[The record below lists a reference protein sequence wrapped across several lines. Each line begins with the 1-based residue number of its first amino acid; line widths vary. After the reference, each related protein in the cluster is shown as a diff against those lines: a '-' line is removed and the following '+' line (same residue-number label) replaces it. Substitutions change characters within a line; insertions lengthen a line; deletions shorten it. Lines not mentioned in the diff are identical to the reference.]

1 VLDYDKEADRYDA
14 TRGGEPR
21 AAAAAA
27 AVLALVPDDA
37 RSLLDVACGTG
48 IVTSGLA
55 AGRPGLRV
63 TGADAAHGMALRA
76 AERLP
81 GAVVRADGRRLPYPE
96 GSFDAVCA
104 VWLLHLLDDAGPV
117 IAEAARVL
125 RPGGVFV
132 TTVDKAAAHQVGSD
146 IDALTAL
153 CPPGHAEDGTGRVTA
168 YAAEH
173 GLVPSGTALFRG
185 HGQGRTPRGVARY
198 IRSGRLYAAGGPRLA
213 ERVETLPGPDVPRR
227 EPDFTLRA
235 FRRNRTRADRPGPGV
250 RGLSSG

>member
-1 VLDYDKEADRYDA
+1 MLDYDKEADRYDA

-27 AVLALVPDDA
+27 AVLALVPDHA
-37 RSLLDVACGTG
+37 RGLLDVACGTG

-63 TGADAAHGMALRA
+63 TGADAAHGMARRA

-81 GAVVRADGRRLPYPE
+81 GAVVRADGRRLPFPE

-132 TTVDKAAAHQVGSD
+132 TTVDKAAAHHVGSD

-153 CPPGHAEDGTGRVTA
+153 CPAGHAEDGTGRVTA

-185 HGQGRTPRGVARY
+185 HGQGRTPGVWPGTSA
-198 IRSGRLYAAGGPRLA
+198 AAGSTRPADLDWPSASRPCRGPMSRA
-213 ERVETLPGPDVPRR
+213 ANRTSPCGPSAGTERV
-227 EPDFTLRA
+227 
-235 FRRNRTRADRPGPGV
+235 RTGPGV
-250 RGLSSG
+250 RGGFPSG

>member
-1 VLDYDKEADRYDA
+1 MLDYDKEADGYDA

-27 AVLALVPDDA
+27 GVLALVPDDA
-37 RSLLDVACGTG
+37 RRLLDLACGTG
-48 IVTSGLA
+48 IVTSRLA
-55 AGRPGLRV
+55 AGRPGLSV
-63 TGADAAHGMALRA
+63 TGADPAHGMTRRA
-76 AERLP
+76 VERLP
-81 GAVVRADGRRLPYPE
+81 GAVVRADGRRLPFPG

-104 VWLLHLLDDAGPV
+104 VWLLHLLDDARPV
-117 IAEAARVL
+117 VAEAARVL

-146 IDALTAL
+146 IDALTAH
-153 CPPGHAEDGTGRVTA
+153 CRAENAEDATERVTA

-185 HGQGRTPRGVARY
+185 HGQGRTPRGVAQY
-198 IRSGRLYAAGGPRLA
+198 IRSGRLYAAGGLRLA

-235 FRRNRTRADRPGPGV
+235 FRRI
-250 RGLSSG
+250 

>member
-1 VLDYDKEADRYDA
+1 MLDYDKEAERYDA

-21 AAAAAA
+21 AVAAAA

-37 RSLLDVACGTG
+37 RDLLDVACGTG
-48 IVTSGLA
+48 IVTSRLA
-55 AGRPGLRV
+55 TARPGLRV
-63 TGADAAHGMALRA
+63 TGADAAHGMARRA

-81 GAVVRADGRRLPYPE
+81 GAAVRADARRLPFSA

-104 VWLLHLLDDAGPV
+104 VWLLHLLDDARPV
-117 IAEAARVL
+117 VAEAARVL

-132 TTVDKAAAHQVGSD
+132 TTVDKDAAHHVGSD
-146 IDALTAL
+146 IDALTVRWYA
-153 CPPGHAEDGTGRVTA
+153 GHAEDGSERMTE

-185 HGQGRTPRGVARY
+185 HGQGRTPRRVAEY
-198 IRSGRLYAAGGPRLA
+198 IRSGRLYPAGGPRLA

-227 EPDFTLRA
+227 EPAFTLRA
-235 FRRNRTRADRPGPGV
+235 FRKH
-250 RGLSSG
+250 

>member
-1 VLDYDKEADRYDA
+1 MLDYDKEADGYDA
-14 TRGGEPR
+14 TRGGAPR

-27 AVLALVPDDA
+27 AVLALVPDTA

-48 IVTSGLA
+48 IVTSGIA

-63 TGADAAHGMALRA
+63 TGADAAHGMARRA

-81 GAVVRADGRRLPYPE
+81 GAVVRADGRRLPFPD

-117 IAEAARVL
+117 VAEAARVL
-125 RPGGVFV
+125 RPGAVFV
-132 TTVDKAAAHQVGSD
+132 TTVDKAVAHHVGSD
-146 IDALTAL
+146 IDALTASWSAE
-153 CPPGHAEDGTGRVTA
+153 HAEDANERVTA
-168 YAAEH
+168 YAAGH
-173 GLVPSGTALFRG
+173 GLVPSGTALFCG
-185 HGQGRTPRGVARY
+185 HGQGRTPRRVAQY
-198 IRSGRLYAAGGPRLA
+198 IRDGRLYAAGGPGLA

-235 FRRNRTRADRPGPGV
+235 FRKE
-250 RGLSSG
+250 